1 MKYFNNIEI
10 LFCKNLNQENSIKL
24 NTNFNSIL
32 SKLEYNNYI
41 EVQLEEKTTIKDTNL
56 FVNRLTKHLQEKTN
70 NKYNNIPT
78 DIIWGEC
85 INNKATI
92 SKINYYLIKTTHNY
106 LDL

>member
-41 EVQLEEKTTIKDTNL
+41 EVQLEKKQLLKTQI
-56 FVNRLTKHLQEKTN
+56 
-70 NKYNNIPT
+70 
-78 DIIWGEC
+78 
-85 INNKATI
+85 
-92 SKINYYLIKTTHNY
+92 YL
-106 LDL
+106 